1 MRSILAMLIL
11 GVVIFTGTAA
21 FAADNDRGVNPLG
34 GDQAAVATGVGQTIA
49 VPADSN
55 NVGVVSG
62 PDQAPTGPNYNWRVD
77 NKEN

>member
-11 GVVIFTGTAA
+11 GVIIFTVSAA
-21 FAADNDRGVNPLG
+21 FGEN
-34 GDQAAVATGVGQTIA
+34 QAAVATGVGQLI
-49 VPADSN
+49 VIPADSN

-62 PDQAPTGPNYNWRVD
+62 PDQAPAGPDYNWRID

>member
-11 GVVIFTGTAA
+11 GAIIFTGSAA
-21 FAADNDRGVNPLG
+21 FG
-34 GDQAAVATGVGQTIA
+34 GTQAAVATGVGQLI
-49 VPADSN
+49 VIPADSN

-62 PDQAPTGPNYNWRVD
+62 PDQAPTGPGYNWRID

>member
-11 GVVIFTGTAA
+11 GVIIFTVSAA
-21 FAADNDRGVNPLG
+21 FGEN
-34 GDQAAVATGVGQTIA
+34 QAAVATGVGQIIV

-62 PDQAPTGPNYNWRVD
+62 PDQAPPGPSYNWRID